1 MFKKN
6 DISNILLILL
16 GGFLFG
22 FGINA
27 FFIPHSLMSG
37 GISGLAVFIHLLSG
51 FDTALLVVLL
61 NIPIFLLGMRRTDK
75 KFIIF
80 SLLGLFST
88 SVTLLVTKNVQVP
101 MNDMLTSVLTGGCVC
116 GLGTGLA
123 FRGNGSTG
131 GTDVLAKIV
140 NKSFSF
146 SVSSVIFSLNVVVVS
161 LSAFGFGLDIA
172 VYTLAAM
179 FVCSAVT
186 SFVVDG
192 LNHKR
197 SAFIITKNH
206 EIISERII
214 NELNRGVTIIDAK
227 GAYSKESK
235 KILYTTVGIRQVSK
249 LKEIVKENDSG
260 AFLTINVTAQAF
272 GRGFINLKES

>member
-1 MFKKN
+1 MIKKKDFYN
-6 DISNILLILL
+6 VLLILS

-27 FFIPHSLMSG
+27 FLIPHKLMSG
-37 GISGLAVFIHLLSG
+37 GISGLAVFIHLLSD

-61 NIPIFLLGMRRTDK
+61 NIPIFLLGLRHTDK
-75 KFIIF
+75 KFILF
-80 SLLGLFST
+80 SLLGLLS
-88 SVTLLVTKNVQVP
+88 SSITLFFTKNVHIP

-123 FRGNGSTG
+123 FRGSGSTG

-146 SVSSVIFSLNVVVVS
+146 SVSSVIFCLNVFVVS

-186 SFVVDG
+186 NFVVDG

-197 SAFIITKNH
+197 SAFIITKKH
-206 EIISERII
+206 EIISDKIM
-214 NELNRGVTIIDAK
+214 NELKRGVTIIDAK
-227 GAYSKESK
+227 GGYSKEPK
-235 KILYTTVGIRQVSK
+235 KMLYTTVGIRQVSK
-249 LKEIVKENDSG
+249 LKEIVKENDSD
-260 AFLTINVTAQAF
+260 AFLTINETAQTF
-272 GRGFINLKES
+272 GKGFINLKES